1 MTEVP
6 LSEIPVSGVPASA
19 VPRSLE
25 AAIAQ
30 AKTAT
35 AAALS
40 AGVPRI
46 LVEICIP
53 ELKIM
58 PVAQQF
64 YPLLAEMG
72 LQFKVYFPDAGA
84 AALAKRDWNNPE
96 FSIRGIKEAKGRIE
110 PDDDA
115 FLIIEPSA
123 VEVAEVE
130 EFCNEAVG
138 QSVVMLNPQLEGISI
153 VGIGYAARQLRER
166 FISTLESCYY
176 LKPLEGATILRCY
189 PGPWQVWGETSDDNY
204 ELMAEFPAKPSSEA
218 IAKLFEAEV
227 SEATGQDGAPP
238 SKPRKPGLFG
248 ELQQF
253 LRALSQ

>member
-1 MTEVP
+1 MTDVP
-6 LSEIPVSGVPASA
+6 LSDGSQTG

-25 AAIAQ
+25 AAISQ

-35 AAALS
+35 TAALA

-58 PVAQQF
+58 PVAQAF
-64 YPLLAEMG
+64 YPLLEEMG

-84 AALAKRDWNNPE
+84 AALAKRDWGNPD
-96 FSIRGIKEAKGRIE
+96 FSIRGINEAKGRIE
-110 PDDDA
+110 PDDEA

-123 VEVAEVE
+123 VEVQEVE
-130 EFCNEAVG
+130 AFCNEAVG
-138 QSVVMLNPQLEGISI
+138 QSVIMLNPQLEDIAI
-153 VGIGYAARQLRER
+153 VGIGYTARQLRER
-166 FISTLESCYY
+166 FVSTLESCYY
-176 LKPLEGATILRCY
+176 LKPLEGATILRSY
-189 PGPWQVWGETSDDNY
+189 PGPWQVWGETGDDNY
-204 ELMAEFPAKPSSEA
+204 ELMAEFPTKPSGEA
-218 IAKLFEAEV
+218 IAKLFEGESSEDAGQV
-227 SEATGQDGAPP
+227 SGVPK
-238 SKPRKPGLFG
+238 KPRKPGFLG

>member
-6 LSEIPVSGVPASA
+6 LSEVSLSE

-35 AAALS
+35 AAALT
-40 AGVPRI
+40 AGIPRI

-64 YPLLAEMG
+64 YPLLEEMG
-72 LQFKVYFPDAGA
+72 LQFKIYFPDAGA
-84 AALAKRDWNNPE
+84 AALAKRDWGNPE
-96 FSIRGIKEAKGRIE
+96 FSIRGINEAKGRIE

-123 VEVAEVE
+123 VEVIEVE
-130 EFCNEAVG
+130 AFCNEAMG
-138 QSVVMLNPQLEGISI
+138 QSIVMLNPKLEDIAV

-166 FISTLESCYY
+166 FVSTLESCYY
-176 LKPLEGATILRCY
+176 LQPLEGATILRCY
-189 PGPWQVWGETSDDNY
+189 PGPWQVWGETTDDSY
-204 ELMAEFPAKPSSEA
+204 ELMAEFPTKPSGET
-218 IAKLFEAEV
+218 ITKLFE
-227 SEATGQDGAPP
+227 SEDDGPAGQDGAPP